1 MNPRSGPP
9 RYFSEEEQFYLSKLV
24 AAMQFQVE
32 PRTVKMWLGK
42 AQQDG
47 LDPQDLYE
55 AAVAIRLPQW
65 EKAPPFSDVDP
76 ST

>member
-1 MNPRSGPP
+1 
-9 RYFSEEEQFYLSKLV
+9 
-24 AAMQFQVE
+24 MQFQVK

-55 AAVAIRLPQW
+55 AAVEIRLTQW